1 MATPNYEQVRSFGF
15 VASQL
20 KQAAVDEFASRIHD
34 GMSVEDVTQTA
45 VRIAEKYSM
54 LGCELGAQWY
64 DLCSE
69 LAGLDVDPAMLPDID
84 EDGIR
89 AGAESAASRVSAGG
103 NPAPAWNTFLEN
115 QVMASIRETGYANLW
130 RDYRRGLAGGRW
142 TRVPVGETCAWCIML
157 ASQGAWYLSEQSA
170 LGSEPGHYHSDCDCV
185 AVFHADANDI
195 SGYTDLMTYKQ
206 MYYDA
211 ENARVANRTG
221 RKPYDDEL
229 KHRIDKA
236 KAEHLANYAAD
247 ETDAKWTVY
256 NETLIVMRYQNGL
269 K

>member
-20 KQAAVDEFASRIHD
+20 KQAAVEEFASRIHD

-69 LAGLDVDPAMLPDID
+69 LAGLDVDPAYLPDPDI
-84 EDGIR
+84 ETIEKGANAA
-89 AGAESAASRVSAGG
+89 AGASRRGDYGAF
-103 NPAPAWNTFLEN
+103 NNFLN
-115 QVMASIRETGYANLW
+115 NMVMTSIRETGTANLW
-130 RDYRRGLAGGRW
+130 RDYERGLAPGRW
-142 TRVPVGETCAWCIML
+142 ARVPVGETCAWCIML